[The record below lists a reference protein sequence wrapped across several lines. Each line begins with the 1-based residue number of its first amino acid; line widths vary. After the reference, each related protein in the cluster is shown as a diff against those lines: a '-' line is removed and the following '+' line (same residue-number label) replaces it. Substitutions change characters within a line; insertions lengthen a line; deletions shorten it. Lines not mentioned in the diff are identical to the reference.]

1 MHKLQV
7 PDLKSKATCRLKC
20 LKPVFFFMVCRVLL
34 QWFQKYLQFYIS
46 LWEDI
51 IRPPFFFF
59 CSLQGSLGLTL
70 SLTSE
75 KTHHAI
81 PDPSSTSTGSLLP
94 WRRSLSQS
102 SFCTPRR
109 RTRTD
114 PGYVQ
119 RFHLS
124 SGLEAPRCPAARG
137 KGDGWEEREVFFDQ
151 TSIHTTQTYMNK
163 WRRLEVNDLLS

>member
-7 PDLKSKATCRLKC
+7 PDLKSKAICRLKC

-51 IRPPFFFF
+51 IGPPFFFF

-70 SLTSE
+70 SLTLE

-81 PDPSSTSTGSLLP
+81 LDLSSTSIGSLGGGSGMSSQKEDQNRPRICLEIP
-94 WRRSLSQS
+94 PLIWLGSTQMSRCQRQRRWLGRERSSLIRHLSPQ
-102 SFCTPRR
+102 PRR
-109 RTRTD
+109 T
-114 PGYVQ
+114 
-119 RFHLS
+119 
-124 SGLEAPRCPAARG
+124 
-137 KGDGWEEREVFFDQ
+137 
-151 TSIHTTQTYMNK
+151 
-163 WRRLEVNDLLS
+163 